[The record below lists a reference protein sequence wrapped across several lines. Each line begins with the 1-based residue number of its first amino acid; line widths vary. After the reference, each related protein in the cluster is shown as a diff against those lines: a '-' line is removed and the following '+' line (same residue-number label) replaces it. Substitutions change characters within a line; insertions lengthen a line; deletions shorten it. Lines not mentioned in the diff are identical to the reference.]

1 MLPHALYGD
10 RSWQDALKRPW
21 SWASSGM
28 SAAAPGRAGLLRR
41 RDPGRAG
48 ALGSRARSYPGG
60 KVRPGPLACRLR
72 PAPGLRGRSA
82 LSLEERPRQAA
93 EALVLICPAVSRTME
108 GESALEVAALE
119 VHGAREVF
127 RLAVHGLAGDWR
139 CDPGVTVQTGVHGR
153 AGARRSIPCIL
164 DARCGQCPGAS
175 ISSFAPGAFGPWRR
189 PPRRGSAFDPPHRA
203 PQRHPLRRRG
213 AAAVE
218 AAVGAVAEFA
228 PTLTAVTGD
237 LTLNGLPREF
247 ASARDWLARL
257 PGPRMVTPG
266 NHDTPYWNLIL
277 RSFTPFDRYRRYIGP
292 PGAAAST
299 GRGSPPAASTA
310 PAGSAAAQL
319 VQGRDRARP
328 TAADRLGRAFP
339 RQTEAVRLPSPLDR
353 LRRRTGDRRRPPGG
367 ASGGDIGPGR
377 RRTDLT
383 GHVHIPFVMPHTGG
397 APGCY
402 ALGAGTL
409 SVRTRGAPASF
420 STIVADD
427 TAFEV
432 TALAW
437 TGGRFE
443 TMKSWRL
450 PRRGGAELH

>member
-1 MLPHALYGD
+1 LT
-10 RSWQDALKRPW
+10 
-21 SWASSGM
+21 
-28 SAAAPGRAGLLRR
+28 LRIAHLS
-41 RDPGRAG
+41 DIHF
-48 ALGSRARSYPGG
+48 GG
-60 KVRPGPLACRLR
+60 
-72 PAPGLRGRSA
+72 
-82 LSLEERPRQAA
+82 EE
-93 EALVLICPAVSRTME
+93 
-108 GESALEVAALE
+108 
-119 VHGAREVF
+119 
-127 RLAVHGLAGDWR
+127 
-139 CDPGVTVQTGVHGR
+139 
-153 AGARRSIPCIL
+153 
-164 DARCGQCPGAS
+164 
-175 ISSFAPGAFGPWRR
+175 
-189 PPRRGSAFDPPHRA
+189 
-203 PQRHPLRRRG
+203 

-292 PGAAAST
+292 PGAAGVDRPGIAARCLNSARGAQPRLNWSKGAIALDQLRRIDWGEPSPAKLKLFACHHPLIDFADEPVT
-299 GRGSPPAASTA
+299 G
-310 PAGSAAAQL
+310 
-319 VQGRDRARP
+319 
-328 TAADRLGRAFP
+328 
-339 RQTEAVRLPSPLDR
+339 AVRR
-353 LRRRTGDRRRPPGG
+353 G
-367 ASGGDIGPGR
+367 AQAAVILAQAGVELI
-377 RRTDLT
+377 LT

-427 TAFEV
+427 TAFEI